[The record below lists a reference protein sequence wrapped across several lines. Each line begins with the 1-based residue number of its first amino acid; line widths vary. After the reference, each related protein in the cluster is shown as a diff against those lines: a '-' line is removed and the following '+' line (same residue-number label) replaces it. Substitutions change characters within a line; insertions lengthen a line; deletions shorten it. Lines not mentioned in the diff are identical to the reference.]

1 MPNSE
6 LTELIEVRAC
16 PSRADAEEHALV
28 LAAVGIDCRLLP
40 RDDGVSL
47 CVLAADVDRAKEQ
60 LSSYAR
66 ENAPPKQGAPRGGLG
81 LRGLDAA
88 LLYCALLLFFFVAA
102 RRNLFSVDWASDG
115 AVQAGLIRDGA
126 WWRTVTALV
135 LHLDAGHLMG
145 NLVFGTVFGV
155 LLARLVG
162 SGLAWLVVLLTGA
175 LGNALNVALQ
185 APDHTAIG
193 ASTGI
198 FGAVGF
204 LSGYTQRA
212 RSVPGGSRL
221 RRWAPVSAGIMLLAF
236 IGFGGEHT
244 DIWAHI
250 WGFAVGG
257 AMGFA
262 LAFAR
267 LERFMQMRATQLVS
281 AGLAVSLLLL
291 AWLLALYA

>member
-1 MPNSE
+1 M
-6 LTELIEVRAC
+6 
-16 PSRADAEEHALV
+16 
-28 LAAVGIDCRLLP
+28 
-40 RDDGVSL
+40 SL

-66 ENAPPKQGAPRGGLG
+66 ENAPPKQRGLRGGLG
-81 LRGLDAA
+81 VRGLDAA
-88 LLYCALLLFFFVAA
+88 LLYCAVLLFFFVAA
-102 RRNLFSVDWASDG
+102 RRNLFSVDWASEG

-126 WWRTVTALV
+126 WWRTVTGLV
-135 LHLDAGHLMG
+135 LHADGGHLMG
-145 NLVFGTVFGV
+145 NLAFGTVFGV

-162 SGLAWLVVLLTGA
+162 SGIAWLVVLLTGA
-175 LGNALNVALQ
+175 LGNALNIALQ

-212 RSVPGGSRL
+212 RSAPGSSRL

-236 IGFGGEHT
+236 LGLGGERT

-250 WGFAVGG
+250 WGFVVGG
-257 AMGFA
+257 ALGFA

-267 LERFMQMRATQLVS
+267 VERLMPMRATQLLC
-281 AGLAVSLLLL
+281 AGLTVGLLLL
-291 AWLLALYA
+291 AWLLALHA